1 MGTNAKALLQN
12 LVSSLSRLH
21 HRHCRRTFDSK
32 AVSIDRHYAAFSGT
46 SFWLIL
52 LHACMHLSICLS
64 VLESISLS
72 HTHTHICAHSHSLLL
87 FWTDQ
92 IKSDT
97 QTPKDVFH
105 TYSSTAPPPRHTKTQ
120 TKTFVSNTLTLL
132 THACVDV
139 STNKQTNTH
148 FGQICSWCQTRPADP
163 PPQQQPPQQIH
174 WSHAG
179 TASAVTNTSTPRSF
193 KISPSAL
200 TSPLHHLLFPLHTHT
215 HTQGIWP
222 FYCPICSLYK
232 LSVHF
237 ET

>member
-1 MGTNAKALLQN
+1 
-12 LVSSLSRLH
+12 
-21 HRHCRRTFDSK
+21 
-32 AVSIDRHYAAFSGT
+32 
-46 SFWLIL
+46 
-52 LHACMHLSICLS
+52 MHLSIYLS

-72 HTHTHICAHSHSLLL
+72 HTHTHTHTHTHICAHSHSLLL

-132 THACVDV
+132 THACVDA

-163 PPQQQPPQQIH
+163 PPNNSPHNRFTEVMLGQHLPSPIPPPP
-174 WSHAG
+174 
-179 TASAVTNTSTPRSF
+179 V
-193 KISPSAL
+193 PSK
-200 TSPLHHLLFPLHTHT
+200 SPLLLRHPPPPPFVSAPHTYTHT
-215 HTQGIWP
+215 RYLAFLLPNLSPIQTVSP
-222 FYCPICSLYK
+222 FRNIVISHSAAAYPYSTYFVVTIVRDVLDSNTMVLFYIPWYLAK
-232 LSVHF
+232 KALWW
-237 ET
+237 